1 MSGKKKVGSSG
12 KFGPRYGM
20 RVRRKW
26 LEIDRIQRTLYQCPA
41 CKKTA
46 VKRVASGIW
55 ECSKCEAKFSGG
67 AYMPVTSAVS
77 MAETAVKKSGERE
90 NV

>member
-1 MSGKKKVGSSG
+1 MGRTKKVGSSG

-26 LEIDRIQRTLYQCPA
+26 LEVDKVQRAFYQCPV
-41 CKKTA
+41 CKKVA

-55 ECSKCEAKFSGG
+55 ECGRCGAKFSGG
-67 AYMPVTSAVS
+67 AYMPVTSAVR
-77 MAETAVKKSGERE
+77 MVETAIKKSGEGE